1 MKQHD
6 VILNAKKTIGPYCKV
21 CNQCNGI
28 ACKGVIPGPGGKS
41 SGIGFIRNYQAFR
54 AYGIQMDTLHDVTQP
69 DISFECFGKTF
80 ALPVFAAPVGAVQM
94 HYSDAYDDLTYSA
107 TLIEGC
113 KMAGSLAFTGDGVKA
128 EVYNGTAD
136 AISRFEGYGVPTIKP
151 WRMEEVIEK
160 IRIAE
165 SADVIALAMD
175 VDAAGLAILAAQ
187 GKPVYPMT
195 TETLK
200 KIIASTEKPFIIK
213 GVMTVKGALKALE
226 AGAYG
231 IVVSNHGGRV
241 LDETPS
247 TLSVLP
253 EIAAAVKGKMKVFID
268 GGIRTGLDVFKAIAL
283 GADAVLIARPF
294 VTAVYGGGSEG
305 VRLYINQL
313 GDELTNAMLMTGC
326 QTVSDIKSDKVRQL

>member
-1 MKQHD
+1 MTQHE

-28 ACKGVIPGPGGKS
+28 ACKGVIPGPGGKG

-54 AYGIQMDTLHDVTQP
+54 TYGIQLDTLHDITKP
-69 DISFECFGKTF
+69 DCSFEAFGKTF

-94 HYSDAYDDLTYSA
+94 HYSDAYDDLTYSE
-107 TLIEGC
+107 TLVEGC

-128 EVYNGTAD
+128 EVYNGTVD
-136 AISRFEGYGVPTIKP
+136 AIRRNDGFGVPTIKP
-151 WRMEEVIEK
+151 WHKDEVIEK
-160 IRIAE
+160 IRIGE
-165 SADVIALAMD
+165 SANAIALAMD
-175 VDAAGLAILAAQ
+175 IDAAGLTILAAQ
-187 GKPVYPMT
+187 GKPVYPIST
-195 TETLK
+195 GTLK
-200 KIIASTEKPFIIK
+200 TIIASTEKPFIIK
-213 GVMTVKGALKALE
+213 GIMTVNGALKALE

-253 EIAAAVKGKMKVFID
+253 EIAAAVKGKMMIFID
-268 GGIRTGLDVFKAIAL
+268 GGVRSGLDVFKAIAL

-294 VTAVYGGGSEG
+294 VTAVYGGGREG
-305 VRLYINQL
+305 VQLYINQL
-313 GDELTNAMLMTGC
+313 GEALTNAMLMTGC
-326 QTVSDIKSDKVRQL
+326 QTLADITRDKVRLL

>member
-1 MKQHD
+1 MTQHE

-28 ACKGVIPGPGGKS
+28 ACKGLIPGPGGKA

-54 AYGIQMDTLHDVTQP
+54 EYGIQMDTLHDVTKP
-69 DISFECFGKTF
+69 DCTFEAFGKSF
-80 ALPVFAAPVGAVQM
+80 ALPVFAAPVGAVAM
-94 HYSDAYDDLTYSA
+94 HYSDVYDDLTYSE

-128 EVYNGTAD
+128 EVYDGTVD
-136 AISRFEGYGVPTIKP
+136 AIKRNEGYGVPTIKP
-151 WRMEEVIEK
+151 WRKDEVVEK

-165 SADVIALAMD
+165 SANAIALAMD
-175 VDAAGLAILAAQ
+175 VDAAGLSILAAQ
-187 GKPVYPMT
+187 GKPVFPVT
-195 TETLK
+195 PETLK
-200 KIIASTEKPFIIK
+200 EIISSTDKPFIIK
-213 GVMTVKGALKALE
+213 GIMTVSGALKALE

-253 EIAAAVKGKMKVFID
+253 EIAAAVNGKMKIFID
-268 GGIRTGLDVFKAIAL
+268 GGIRSGLDVFKAIAL

-305 VRLYINQL
+305 VHLYIKQL

-326 QTVSDIKSDKVRQL
+326 QTLADITNSKVRKV